1 MNERDSWESNSGVL
15 DEVSK
20 LTLRVR
26 DAVRPLLGKAGA
38 KDSDGRGASGDETFG
53 IDTVA
58 EKVVDEF
65 LDTHEGY
72 ACYTEDRGLT
82 IKEGATHLL
91 VVDPIDGTRPAAA
104 GLESCCVSIAVSPY
118 GPGAEDSLTVGD
130 VIIGQVREIKNDVC
144 YTAVRGAGTR
154 IEPSQVVPSLSVKAD
169 AGSLFWTMGF
179 RGRPAEPLIAVLSE
193 LIDTSSVGGGVFDL
207 GSATFCIAR
216 VVTGEMDSY
225 VDVGQRLA
233 SDNARVN
240 ELFLEVGGGVVLNNY
255 PYDVAA
261 ATLIASECG
270 ATVSDAYGRPLD
282 PYPLIPSG
290 GGGQL
295 SAMVSANETVH
306 GIILEFIERGMARLM
321 DRYPV

>member
-1 MNERDSWESNSGVL
+1 
-15 DEVSK
+15 VSK

-65 LDTHEGY
+65 LETHPRF

-82 IKEGATHLL
+82 VREGATNLL

-118 GPGAEDSLTVGD
+118 GPGAEDRLTVGD
-130 VIIGQVREIKNDVC
+130 VFIGQVREIKNDVC

-154 IEPSQVVPSLSVKAD
+154 IEPSAIVPSLSGKTDV
-169 AGSLFWTMGF
+169 GTLFWTMGF
-179 RGRPAEPLIAVLSE
+179 RGRPADPLITVLSE

-233 SDNARVN
+233 SDNASVN

-261 ATLIASECG
+261 AALIASECG
-270 ATVSDAYGRPLD
+270 ASVTDAYGGPLD

-295 SAMVSANETVH
+295 SAMVSGNGTVH
-306 GIILEFIERGMARLM
+306 QSILEFIERGMSRLA

>member
-1 MNERDSWESNSGVL
+1 MSELDSWESNAELL
-15 DEVSK
+15 DVVSK

-65 LDTHEGY
+65 LQTHPGF

-82 IKEGATHLL
+82 VREGATNLL

-118 GPGAEDSLTVGD
+118 GPGAEDRLTVGD
-130 VIIGQVREIKNDVC
+130 VFIGQVREIKNDVC

-154 IEPSQVVPSLSVKAD
+154 IEPSSIVPSLSRKTDV
-169 AGSLFWTMGF
+169 GTLFWTMGF
-179 RGRPAEPLIAVLSE
+179 RGRPADPLITVLSE

-233 SDNARVN
+233 SDNGAVN
-240 ELFLEVGGGVVLNNY
+240 ELFLQVGGGVVLNNY
-255 PYDVAA
+255 PYDVVAA
-261 ATLIASECG
+261 ALIASECG
-270 ATVSDAYGRPLD
+270 ASVSDAYGGPLD

-295 SAMVSANETVH
+295 SAMVSGNGTVH
-306 GIILEFIERGMARLM
+306 GSILEFIERGMSRLAS
-321 DRYPV
+321 RYPV